1 MPDINILVVDD
12 EKEIADLI
20 EIYLVSDGYK
30 VFKAE
35 NALKGLEILEK
46 EEIHLVL
53 LDIMMPGMNGL
64 EMCKKIRETNNIPI
78 IMLSAKS
85 TDLDKILGL
94 GTGADDYVVKPF
106 NPLELTARVKS
117 QLRRYTQLNPNSMAK
132 EAVSSEI
139 TIKGMSINKDNHKV
153 VVDGEEI
160 KLTPIEFDILYLL
173 ASNPGKVFS
182 TDEIFERVWN
192 EKVYEANNTVMV
204 HIRRLRGK
212 MKEDTRKSK
221 IITTVWGYRFRVLTH
236 IVYSAIITC
245 LVEVFLITNL
255 SMVARYI
262 QQSGK
267 VSALVHFI
275 LEQHLAVVILYVL
288 VGIVIFSVTFM
299 ILEEPGIRYLGRI
312 SDAVQS
318 ISQGN
323 LNTEV
328 DVTGDD
334 EFSAMAAN
342 LNKMSSD
349 IRKLMDKEREAER
362 TKNELITNVAH
373 DLRTP
378 LTSII
383 GYLELL
389 AGNTQIPQEMQHK
402 YIEIAYSKSR
412 RLEKLIEDLFG
423 FTKLN
428 YGKIAMH
435 IGQIDIVK
443 LLEQLLEEA
452 YPNFEEKNLSYD
464 LQSNVPA
471 KIISADG
478 NLLAR
483 LFDNLIGNAIKYGAD
498 GKRVLV
504 KIHGEEDTVT
514 VSVTNFGRVI
524 PADELPLLFNKFYR
538 VEQSRSATTGGTG
551 LGLAI
556 AKEIVDMHG
565 GTIRVASDLNGT
577 VFTVKLQVHFDI
589 EKEQFGS

>member
-1 MPDINILVVDD
+1 M
-12 EKEIADLI
+12 K
-20 EIYLVSDGYK
+20 
-30 VFKAE
+30 
-35 NALKGLEILEK
+35 
-46 EEIHLVL
+46 
-53 LDIMMPGMNGL
+53 
-64 EMCKKIRETNNIPI
+64 
-78 IMLSAKS
+78 
-85 TDLDKILGL
+85 
-94 GTGADDYVVKPF
+94 
-106 NPLELTARVKS
+106 
-117 QLRRYTQLNPNSMAK
+117 NSMG
-132 EAVSSEI
+132 SS
-139 TIKGMSINKDNHKV
+139 
-153 VVDGEEI
+153 
-160 KLTPIEFDILYLL
+160 
-173 ASNPGKVFS
+173 
-182 TDEIFERVWN
+182 
-192 EKVYEANNTVMV
+192 
-204 HIRRLRGK
+204 
-212 MKEDTRKSK
+212 
-221 IITTVWGYRFRVLTH
+221 YRFRVLTH

-275 LEQHLAVVILYVL
+275 LGQHLAVVILYVL
-288 VGIVIFSVTFM
+288 LGIVIFSVTFM

-577 VFTVKLQVHFDI
+577 VFPVKLQVHFDI

>member
-1 MPDINILVVDD
+1 M
-12 EKEIADLI
+12 K
-20 EIYLVSDGYK
+20 
-30 VFKAE
+30 
-35 NALKGLEILEK
+35 
-46 EEIHLVL
+46 
-53 LDIMMPGMNGL
+53 
-64 EMCKKIRETNNIPI
+64 
-78 IMLSAKS
+78 
-85 TDLDKILGL
+85 
-94 GTGADDYVVKPF
+94 
-106 NPLELTARVKS
+106 
-117 QLRRYTQLNPNSMAK
+117 NSMG
-132 EAVSSEI
+132 SS
-139 TIKGMSINKDNHKV
+139 
-153 VVDGEEI
+153 
-160 KLTPIEFDILYLL
+160 
-173 ASNPGKVFS
+173 
-182 TDEIFERVWN
+182 
-192 EKVYEANNTVMV
+192 
-204 HIRRLRGK
+204 
-212 MKEDTRKSK
+212 
-221 IITTVWGYRFRVLTH
+221 YRFRVLTH

-275 LEQHLAVVILYVL
+275 LGQHLAVVILYVL
-288 VGIVIFSVTFM
+288 LGIVIFSVTFM

-318 ISQGN
+318 ISQGS